1 MLMKLNKKL
10 TSYTEFK
17 KQFNTLK
24 DDIYQGILVENRDSI
39 RVKKEHTVVR
49 NLEKIFEATL
59 KISNRKGFQAM
70 SMRNLSKES
79 GLSMGALYA
88 YFSSKE
94 ELLEMLQ
101 RQHGN
106 VMTRVFE
113 ERLKS
118 DMSPV
123 EKLDTAI
130 RTHLYLSEVMQPWF
144 YFAYM
149 EVKNMPRFKQ
159 EKAME
164 AELSSEKIFSDI
176 LLDGLDKK
184 VFRPHHHELIASM
197 LKAVLQDWYL
207 KRWKY
212 RGRKITVDE
221 YARFIIGAMKSVLLT
236 SKNT

>member
-1 MLMKLNKKL
+1 MN
-10 TSYTEFK
+10 YAEFRK
-17 KQFNTLK
+17 IFNTYK
-24 DDIYQGILVENRDSI
+24 NDIYHEILVENRDTI

-101 RQHGN
+101 HQHGN
-106 VMTRVFE
+106 IMRRIFE
-113 ERLKS
+113 DRIKT
-118 DMSPV
+118 DMDSKT
-123 EKLDTAI
+123 KLNTAI
-130 RTHLYLSEVMQPWF
+130 QTHLYLSEAMQPWF

-149 EVKNMPRFKQ
+149 ETKNMSRANQ
-159 EKAME
+159 EKAM
-164 AELSSEKIFSDI
+164 AGELASEKIFSNI
-176 LLDGLDKK
+176 LLEGRTTN
-184 VFRPHHHELIASM
+184 VFAEHNHELTASL

-212 RGRKITVDE
+212 RRRKISVDQ
-221 YARFIIGAMKSVLLT
+221 YAQFICEFIQSVVLPPMK
-236 SKNT
+236 N

>member
-1 MLMKLNKKL
+1 M
-10 TSYTEFK
+10 SYIEFK
-17 KQFNTLK
+17 KSFNTYK
-24 DDIYQGILVENRDSI
+24 DDIYQEILTENRDSI

-101 RQHGN
+101 KQHAN
-106 VMTRVFE
+106 VMSRVFE
-113 ERLKS
+113 DRLKK
-118 DMSPV
+118 DMQPMD
-123 EKLDTAI
+123 KLETAI
-130 RTHLYLSEVMQPWF
+130 KTHLFLSEVMQQWF

-149 EVKNMPRFKQ
+149 EVKNMPRPKQ
-159 EKAME
+159 EKAM
-164 AELSSEKIFSDI
+164 ASELASEKIFSDI
-176 LLDGLDKK
+176 LLEGLDKS
-184 VFRPHHHELIASM
+184 VFRIHKPELVAGM

-212 RGRKITVDE
+212 RGRNISVDQ
-221 YARFIIGAMKSVLLT
+221 YAQFVVVSMKAVLLV
-236 SKNT
+236 K

>member
-1 MLMKLNKKL
+1 M
-10 TSYTEFK
+10 SYIEFK
-17 KQFNTLK
+17 KSFNTYK
-24 DDIYQGILVENRDSI
+24 DDIYQEILTENRDSI

-94 ELLEMLQ
+94 ELLELLQ
-101 RQHGN
+101 RQHSN
-106 VMTRVFE
+106 VMTRVFQDQ
-113 ERLKS
+113 LKN
-118 DMSPV
+118 DMLPMD
-123 EKLDTAI
+123 KLDTAI

-149 EVKNMPRFKQ
+149 EVKNMPRIKQ
-159 EKAME
+159 EKAMA
-164 AELSSEKIFSDI
+164 AELASEKIFSDI
-176 LLDGLDKK
+176 LLEGLDKH
-184 VFRPHHHELIASM
+184 VFRPHNHELIASM

-212 RGRKITVDE
+212 RGRKISVDQ
-221 YARFIIGAMKSVLLT
+221 YAQFVIDSMKSVLLV
-236 SKNT
+236 